1 MNLSGGMME
10 PECPGTIPPP
20 REMPKDLLARERP
33 RESDRPAVVT
43 AVAAY
48 EWIKA
53 GFLGLQFWIL
63 WSAVPASTV
72 PVSNMQSG
80 TGHDPFLVFI
90 PMTAIFLAVL
100 GFGLWNLQ
108 KWALYAVLPIGFM
121 SGGYVVG
128 HAYSLNWIKEYIPR
142 SVVVATLIIDV
153 AAIVVLA
160 RREVFMA
167 FSADDDDTQMLS
179 M

>member
-1 MNLSGGMME
+1 ME

-20 REMPKDLLARERP
+20 REMPEELLVRERP
-33 RESDRPAVVT
+33 GQTDRPTVVS

-53 GFLGLQFWIL
+53 GLLGLQFWIL

-72 PVSNMQSG
+72 SVSNMQTG
-80 TGHDPFLVFI
+80 IGHDPFLVFI
-90 PMTAIFLAVL
+90 PMTAIFLAIL
-100 GFGLWNLQ
+100 GFGLWTLQ

-121 SGGYVVG
+121 SGTYVVG
-128 HAYSLNWIKEYIPR
+128 RVYSLNWIKEYIPR
-142 SVVVATLIIDV
+142 SMIIVTLIMDV

-160 RREVFMA
+160 RRDVFKA
-167 FSADDDDTQMLS
+167 FSAEDDDTQMLS

>member
-1 MNLSGGMME
+1 ME
-10 PECPGTIPPP
+10 PECPGTMPPP
-20 REMPKDLLARERP
+20 RKMPEDLLARERP
-33 RESDRPAVVT
+33 RETDRPAVVS

-53 GFLGLQFWIL
+53 GLLGLQFWIL
-63 WSAVPASTV
+63 WLLAPASTV
-72 PVSNMQSG
+72 PVSNMQTG
-80 TGHDPFLVFI
+80 TGHDPFLVFLPVLLVI
-90 PMTAIFLAVL
+90 L

-108 KWALYAVLPIGFM
+108 KWALYAVLPIGFI
-121 SGGYVVG
+121 SGGYTVG
-128 HAYSLNWIKEYIPR
+128 HMYSLNWIREYIPEPMLI
-142 SVVVATLIIDV
+142 VTLIIDV

-160 RREVFMA
+160 RRDVFKA

>member
-1 MNLSGGMME
+1 ME
-10 PECPGTIPPP
+10 PECPGTTPPP
-20 REMPKDLLARERP
+20 RKMREDLLGRERP
-33 RESDRPAVVT
+33 QEIGRPAVVS

-53 GFLGLQFWIL
+53 GFLGLQFWFL
-63 WSAVPASTV
+63 WSAAPAST
-72 PVSNMQSG
+72 PSVSNRQVG

-90 PMTAIFLAVL
+90 PMTAIFLAIL

-128 HAYSLNWIKEYIPR
+128 HVYSLNWIKEYIPR
-142 SVVVATLIIDV
+142 SMVIVTLIIDV
-153 AAIVVLA
+153 VAIVVLA
-160 RREVFMA
+160 RRDVFKA
-167 FSADDDDTQMLS
+167 FSAEDDDTQMLS